1 MPPVSENQRKAM
13 WAAASGRS
21 TLGIPKKVGKEFAK
35 ADPGGKLP
43 KKKAVDRSA
52 HFKGNPGFPSSSEA
66 GTSPPPD
73 TYQTHEKREREVM
86 GAGYEIHEAAEHKMG
101 TGLGLAEHHQRTG
114 FGGKTH
120 NFSGTHKAGAYRVS
134 GHSGAHQL
142 GKRK

>member
-13 WAAASGRS
+13 WAAASGKS
-21 TLGIPKKVGKEFAK
+21 TIGIPKKVGKEFAK

-66 GTSPPPD
+66 TSPPPD
-73 TYQTHEKREREVM
+73 TYQTHENREREVM
-86 GAGYEIHEAAEHKMG
+86 GAGYAIHEAAERRTG
-101 TGLGLAEHHQRTG
+101 TSLGLAAHHSQASCGCKPDT
-114 FGGKTH
+114 
-120 NFSGTHKAGAYRVS
+120 FSGTHKAGALRVS
-134 GHSGAHQL
+134 GKAGAHQI